1 MANTQVK
8 KALMGLFMI
17 GILHVS
23 AAAAELRRV
32 DFDFYGHEVA
42 LEYDLKINTIRSSG
56 NMSQFIKTF
65 DETCQSTDYVTAI
78 NSIRKL
84 TTLYEMD
91 DIGKLLLINAF
102 AEKAFANRNKQF
114 KTLIKW
120 YLLRHDSMD
129 VMLCYSENDI
139 TLYGRLNVTPYGIA
153 YLTKNNKTYTEL
165 SFNTIQPEFTS
176 VSEYRSK
183 EKIIGGNRV
192 FKLNKGQYPKIDALK
207 TIKEF
212 SFVHADKTYTYTA
225 EINQSLVNYLKDLPV
240 VELGNFYVN
249 YGFSETIKNTL
260 LADLKT
266 TIKPMKLR
274 EALSFLLK
282 FVQNLP
288 YKADGD
294 YLGYERYSFSEETLC
309 NEFAD
314 CEDKVILYASLIRE
328 LLNIKSIAL
337 MYEND
342 EHVAIGL
349 QLKGELNDFSF
360 SYKNQLFI
368 AAEPSGTGFELGKV
382 GFDLKLVT
390 KAVELY

>member
-1 MANTQVK
+1 MANLLIK
-8 KALMGLFMI
+8 KSIVGLLFTSLFHI
-17 GILHVS
+17 EAV
-23 AAAAELRRV
+23 AAELRRI
-32 DFDFYGHEVA
+32 DFDFYGHDVA
-42 LEYDLKINTIRSSG
+42 LEYDVKINTIRSTG
-56 NMSQFIKTF
+56 NLAQFIKSF
-65 DETCQSTDYVTAI
+65 DETSQGTDYVTAI

-84 TTLYEMD
+84 TALYEMD

-102 AEKAFANRNKQF
+102 AEKAFATRNKQF
-114 KTLIKW
+114 KTLFKW
-120 YLLRHDSMD
+120 YLLRNDSMD
-129 VMLCYSENDI
+129 VMLCYTENDI
-139 TLYGRLNVTPYGIA
+139 TLYGRLNVVPYGIA
-153 YLTKNNKTYTEL
+153 YLTKDNKTYTEL
-165 SFNTIQPEFTS
+165 SFTTVQPEFTS
-176 VSEYRSK
+176 VSEYRPK
-183 EKIIGGNRV
+183 VKIIGGDRV
-192 FKLNKGQYPKIDALK
+192 FKLNKGQYPRLNAL
-207 TIKEF
+207 TLSKEF
-212 SFVHADKTYTYTA
+212 SFVHADKTYTYKA

-266 TIKPMKLR
+266 TIKPMKQR

-314 CEDKVILYASLIRE
+314 CEDKVILYASLIKE

-349 QLKGELNDFSF
+349 QLKGESSDYSF